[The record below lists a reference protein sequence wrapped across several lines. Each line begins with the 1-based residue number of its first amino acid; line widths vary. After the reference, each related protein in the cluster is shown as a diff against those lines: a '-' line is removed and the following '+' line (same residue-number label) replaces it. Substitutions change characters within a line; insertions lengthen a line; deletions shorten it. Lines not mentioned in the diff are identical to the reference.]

1 MLRIEEVVSWI
12 SEQRVVADFSEA
24 SAQKNLRIGLDWQE
38 TDESALFGLENNYVA
53 VVEQLSMSQET
64 APGSHRTV
72 RQIAREVGISKAM
85 VHRPNIVRQDLTL
98 KCSRK
103 SRAQE

>member
-38 TDESALFGLENNYVA
+38 ADESALFGL
-53 VVEQLSMSQET
+53 
-64 APGSHRTV
+64 
-72 RQIAREVGISKAM
+72 
-85 VHRPNIVRQDLTL
+85 L
-98 KCSRK
+98 KM
-103 SRAQE
+103 